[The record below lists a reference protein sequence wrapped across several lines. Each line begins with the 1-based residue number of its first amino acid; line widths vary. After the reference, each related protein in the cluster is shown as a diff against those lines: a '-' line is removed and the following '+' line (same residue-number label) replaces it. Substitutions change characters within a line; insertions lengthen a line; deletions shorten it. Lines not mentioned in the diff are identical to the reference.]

1 MAKKATSIVA
11 WITKSVAMPVPLWRG
26 DKPGANSLPLPCPQA
41 LPAPSLRR
49 PGLCERQAAGK
60 RCRSLPGEVSAGG
73 TLGGGCG
80 ARGAERGA
88 PGRGPEGAALSGGR
102 GGGAGRAGRMS
113 AALAQVL
120 CLRKEVLLK
129 QLLALSRTAA
139 PREGP
144 LCAAGAAPLSCPRHY
159 RSHPTH
165 GIGRYK
171 YLLPKEAPKKKRV
184 QMREIN
190 PGTEHEYGDLNIQL
204 TSHDLC
210 QVELFAQYLHR
221 LCNRLR
227 LRVTESYA
235 MPTKTEE
242 VQFLE
247 ERGSK
252 MRLDAVLTTHQRV
265 VQVTGLSST
274 FAPILLDVIQSSQP
288 EGVHL
293 LVKEHTEADFK
304 SRLKS
309 RPELE
314 ELLAQM
320 N

>member
-1 MAKKATSIVA
+1 
-11 WITKSVAMPVPLWRG
+11 
-26 DKPGANSLPLPCPQA
+26 A
-41 LPAPSLRR
+41 L
-49 PGLCERQAAGK
+49 
-60 RCRSLPGEVSAGG
+60 
-73 TLGGGCG
+73 
-80 ARGAERGA
+80 
-88 PGRGPEGAALSGGR
+88 
-102 GGGAGRAGRMS
+102 
-113 AALAQVL
+113 
-120 CLRKEVLLK
+120 
-129 QLLALSRTAA
+129 
-139 PREGP
+139 
-144 LCAAGAAPLSCPRHY
+144 LSCHRHY

-184 QMREIN
+184 QMKEIN
-190 PGTEHEYGDLNIQL
+190 PGTEQEYGDLNIQL
-204 TSHDLC
+204 TSYDLC
-210 QVELFAQYLHR
+210 LVELFAQYVHR

-235 MPTKTEE
+235 MPTKPKE

-252 MRLDAVLTTHQRV
+252 MQLDAVLTTHQRV

-274 FAPILLDVIQSSQP
+274 FAPIFLEIIQSSQP